1 MKNVIDY
8 LQKTVS
14 IFPEKIAVKDS
25 EKAITFKQLWL
36 DACCISLSI
45 NKMGGAAD
53 SSLFA

>member
-36 DACCISLSI
+36 GACCMSLSI
-45 NKMGGAAD
+45 NKMGGG
-53 SSLFA
+53 SR